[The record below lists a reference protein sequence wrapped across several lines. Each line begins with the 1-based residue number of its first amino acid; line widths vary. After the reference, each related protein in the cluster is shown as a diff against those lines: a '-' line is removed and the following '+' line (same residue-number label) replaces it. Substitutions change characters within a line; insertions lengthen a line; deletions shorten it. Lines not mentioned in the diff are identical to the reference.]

1 MHSPKNKQ
9 KVGSTPH
16 DLPLRLFNGIAS
28 RYERPAVFFSYGQY
42 RRWHRSL
49 VSRLQLP
56 AESRVLDVCTGTGLV
71 AMDIARHSQVHVV
84 GIDLSDGMLAAAQ
97 GNVRGH
103 GVQNVTL
110 VQGRAEQLPFADAT
124 FDLVVFTYL
133 LRYVQDPQAVLHELS
148 RVLRPGGQLASLE
161 FYIPPNP
168 AIRALWMAH
177 SFLWMPLATRLL
189 SPGWREVGGFLGP
202 SITAF
207 YKRHSLDDLRA
218 MWAAA
223 GVKEAKVKML
233 SLGGAVVMWG
243 SKESTN
249 AR

>member
-1 MHSPKNKQ
+1 M
-9 KVGSTPH
+9 VGITPR
-16 DLPLRLFNGIAS
+16 DLPRRLFNGIAS
-28 RYERPAVFFSYGQY
+28 KYEGPAVFFSYGQY

-71 AMDIARHSQVHVV
+71 AMDIAQRGQVHVV
-84 GIDLSDGMLAAAQ
+84 GIDLSDGMLGAAQ
-97 GNVRGH
+97 GNLRECGL
-103 GVQNVTL
+103 QNVTL

-124 FDLVVFTYL
+124 FDVVVFTYL
-133 LRYVQDPQAVLHELS
+133 LRYVQDSQASLHELS

-161 FYIPPNP
+161 FYVPPNP
-168 AIRALWMAH
+168 AIRLLWMAH
-177 SFLWMPLATRLL
+177 SFLWMPLATRFL
-189 SPGWREVGGFLGP
+189 SPGWREVGGVLGP

-207 YKRHSLDDLRA
+207 YKRHSLNDLRA

-223 GVKEAKVKML
+223 RVKEVKVKLL

-243 SKESTN
+243 SKESSN
-249 AR
+249 A